1 MVAPER
7 LWDAINK
14 IQDTELVCPPAIS
27 QVTALAALKVGAAY
41 PRAGLA
47 RLDRLRHM
55 ILAELRGPDV
65 PCDTPDANGAF
76 YFFTRVRTS
85 LDSMTVAER
94 LIREH
99 KVAAM
104 PGSAFGAA
112 DGCYLR
118 ISYGMLDEPTAKEGL
133 RRLTAGLRA
142 LAV

>member
-1 MVAPER
+1 MLKINLSPSGSYCDGVSR
-7 LWDAINK
+7 RNFLQIGTLAI
-14 IQDTELVCPPAIS
+14 
-27 QVTALAALKVGAAY
+27 G
-41 PRAGLA
+41 GLT
-47 RLDRLRHM
+47 LTL
-55 ILAELRGPDV
+55 LAELRRPDV

-104 PGSAFGAA
+104 PGSAFGAT

-118 ISYGMLDEPTAKEGL
+118 ISYGMLDDVTATEGL
-133 RRLTAGLRA
+133 RRLTNGLRA
-142 LAV
+142 LAL